1 MSVMSPFKFFRT
13 LRGKRVLK
21 NLRLA
26 FFNLP
31 SLVKSSF
38 VQKKYRAKLAEI
50 SRRAELAPECGYIHF
65 VYGIKQ
71 QEDFPLY
78 GYIAVKSAQHHNPG
92 WKVVFSYL
100 HEPTGEWW
108 QKLKEDAD
116 IEFVQFDGFSHYG
129 IAHLHHY
136 AHKADVVRL
145 LALYNLGGVYL
156 DVDTLTVRSFA
167 PLAEHEFGM
176 AVQPASGHSHAG
188 LCNAVMWGKAKA
200 RFAQL
205 WLCYYDSFRSKGR
218 DDDWDFH
225 SVRLPWI
232 LASTHADWVKI
243 LGYRTFFPVLWEDM
257 PRVLLTEGG
266 RKWADDMAD
275 TIGFHLWNGSTEKM
289 LRAITPE
296 WIQKSQSL
304 YAGYARPVM
313 EGIK

>member
-1 MSVMSPFKFFRT
+1 MISPFKFFRT
-13 LRGKRVLK
+13 LRAKRVFK
-21 NLRLA
+21 NLRQA

-31 SLVKSSF
+31 SLVKSFF
-38 VQKKYRAKLAEI
+38 VLKKYRAKLPEI
-50 SRRAELAPECGYIHF
+50 SRRAGLAPGCGYIHF

-92 WKVVFSYL
+92 WKIVFSYL

-108 QKLKEDAD
+108 QKLKEDAG
-116 IEFVQFDGFSHYG
+116 IEFVQFGDFSHYG

-136 AHKADVVRL
+136 AHKADVIRL
-145 LALYNLGGVYL
+145 LALYDLGGVYL

-167 PLAEHEFGM
+167 SLLEHEFGM
-176 AVQPASGHSHAG
+176 AVQPSIANSHAG

-200 RFAQL
+200 RFARL
-205 WLCYYDSFRSKGR
+205 WLSYYDSFNSKGR
-218 DDDWDFH
+218 DDNWDFH

-232 LASTHADWVKI
+232 LASTHADWIKI

-266 RKWADDMAD
+266 RKWEADMVD
-275 TIGFHLWNGSTEKM
+275 TIGFHLWNGATEKR
-289 LRAITPE
+289 LRAITIP
-296 WIQKSQSL
+296 WIQSSQSL
-304 YAGYARPVM
+304 YARYARPVV
-313 EGIK
+313 GDAV